1 MTHLNDTMP
10 TNLLATHR
18 KYAHLTKEE
27 RVMIAILKSQGL
39 SNRAIGRQ
47 LGVNHQTINNELKR
61 GTVRQI
67 RRQKFNGKTYD
78 YSYHI
83 YSYEAGQNIYLK
95 CHQRSGRPRL
105 YYRSKRFLQL
115 ADQLMFGEFDEH
127 RYSPQ
132 AAIYKAR
139 DLMSDNSLIPKSVV
153 TLYQWINDGV
163 FRTSNLDLF
172 EKTKRKHHQSHS
184 QAKKCLGP
192 NIAQRPQVA
201 DQRSE
206 IGHWELDTIQ
216 GHKDGKDSVVL
227 VMTDRFSRVNI
238 TRKITSKTAYAVNH
252 FFVEL
257 RQKLGKNA
265 YYRIFKT
272 ITSDNGS
279 EFSELTR
286 VHDHV
291 FYTDPYSPWERGSNE
306 INNRFLRKEITK
318 GQAINDYSSAQIIAT
333 NNWMNHYPR
342 AIFNGR
348 SAMDVYCKAFYQEMS
363 RSHQPI
369 INWSVLFISA

>member
-27 RVMIAILKSQGL
+27 RVMIATLKSQGL

-78 YSYHI
+78 YPYHI

-115 ADQLMFGEFDEH
+115 ADQLMLGEFDDH
-127 RYSPQ
+127 HYSPQ
-132 AAIYKAR
+132 AVIYKAR
-139 DLMSDNSLIPKSVV
+139 DLMNDGTLIPKSVV
-153 TLYQWINDGV
+153 TLYQWINEGV
-163 FRTSNLDLF
+163 LRTSNLDLF
-172 EKTKRKHHQSHS
+172 EKPKRKHHRTHPR
-184 QAKKCLGP
+184 AKRCLGP
-192 NIAQRPQVA
+192 NIAQRPQTA

-206 IGHWELDTIQ
+206 IGHWELDTVQ
-216 GHKDGKDSVVL
+216 GQKNGNDSVVL
-227 VMTDRFSRVNI
+227 VMTDRLSRVNI
-238 TRKITSKTAYAVNH
+238 TSKIAGKTAHAVNQ
-252 FFVEL
+252 FFINL
-257 RQKLGKNA
+257 RQKMGTDA

-279 EFSELTR
+279 EFSELTQ

-291 FYTDPYSPWERGSNE
+291 FYADPYSPWERGSNE

-318 GQAINDYSSAQIIAT
+318 GQAINDYSSA
-333 NNWMNHYPR
+333 
-342 AIFNGR
+342 
-348 SAMDVYCKAFYQEMS
+348 
-363 RSHQPI
+363 
-369 INWSVLFISA
+369 